1 MKHARGI
8 HLGRPDRYSTA
19 YLGQVTEPVS
29 TTFGDIAEYHALG
42 GHCPRCERVGWVDK
56 YELMRRFSNAYLGS
70 LAVRL
75 RCLGC
80 GNRQGN
86 KWVLGQLPR

>member
-8 HLGRPDRYSTA
+8 QLGRPDRYSTT
-19 YLGQVTEPVS
+19 YLGPVTDPVS
-29 TTFGDIAEYHALG
+29 TTFSDIPEYHALG
-42 GHCPRCERVGWVDK
+42 GYCPRCERVGWIEK
-56 YELMRRFSNAYLGS
+56 YELKRRFSNAYLGS